1 MNREALKNNRF
12 IRHCYYRLKSITK
25 RKQLE
30 KIAEDC
36 LNRFQK
42 SFKTKE
48 EKRRCIKDMISV
60 YGRHGFGFDEYLL
73 YNFELKDESERLSFV
88 ADWEHLGYACTL
100 NSQENNIIFDNK
112 HKTYEKFQKYY
123 KRKIILFEDEDQCS
137 EFIEFASSH
146 SSFIL
151 KPLALSCGNGIAIVK
166 SDEHECFATWFGE
179 LLSQYNR
186 RFIVEELIIQT
197 NTMAKLH
204 PSSVNTVRV
213 PTIRTDDEVLI
224 VNPFFRVGQGGN
236 CVDNAGAG
244 GIICSVDKDSGEVF
258 AAADEHGRR
267 FTEHPQTSER
277 LVGFQIPNWEEGKEL
292 VRELAKVVP
301 SNRYTGW
308 DIALTEDGWVLVEAN
323 RRGQFVWQIASQIG
337 FRKEINDILKKL
349 GKKY

>member
-1 MNREALKNNRF
+1 M
-12 IRHCYYRLKSITK
+12 
-25 RKQLE
+25 
-30 KIAEDC
+30 D
-36 LNRFQK
+36 RFQK

-88 ADWEHLGYACTL
+88 ADREHLGYACTL
-100 NSQENNIIFDNK
+100 NAPENNIIFDNK
-112 HKTYEKFQKYY
+112 CKTYEKFQKYY
-123 KRKIILFEDEDQCS
+123 KRKMILFQNQEQRS
-137 EFIEFASSH
+137 EFAEFASDH
-146 SSFIL
+146 SSFII
-151 KPLALSCGNGIAIVK
+151 KPLDLSCGNGIMIVE
-166 SDEHECFATWFGE
+166 SDEHKCFTTWFSE
-179 LLSQYNR
+179 LLSQYGGK
-186 RFIVEELIIQT
+186 FIAEELIVRT
-197 NTMAKLH
+197 DAMANLH

-213 PTIRTDDEVLI
+213 PTILTDDEVLI

-277 LVGFQIPNWEEGKEL
+277 LVGFQIPKWEEAKEL

-308 DIALTEDGWVLVEAN
+308 DIALTDEGWVLVEAN
-323 RRGQFVWQIASQIG
+323 RRGQFVLQIASQIG
-337 FRKEINDILKKL
+337 FRKAINGILKRL
-349 GKKY
+349 KKSINLNTIMD